1 MPQRLFFST
10 KNNKQEEEKYLKR
23 NQIIILIAM
32 DQNNNKNPINSIYTS
47 DFVNIVEGPH
57 KGIFKINFAY
67 PSRALINSLI
77 KTKIIQGG
85 TATDDY
91 KTLQFKANTVTT
103 LKQNLENKNTSKTQ
117 FAAQMTSSL
126 ATQLNYLITA
136 ESRTIIGYAPEN
148 IIVINGKKSAFLGS
162 EWVAE
167 LEGEMFQLTYPF
179 GPHDFFVSPELFQ
192 VKELPTYVHYKAA
205 YFSLACLIAHVLLGP
220 EHEYYNEYLKNKD
233 PKTILTY
240 LKNHCINGTKLYWL
254 LSRCLVDDPRKRS
267 ILFI

>member
-1 MPQRLFFST
+1 VPPRPFFSY

-32 DQNNNKNPINSIYTS
+32 DPNNTNNNNNSIKSVYAS
-47 DFVNIVEGPH
+47 DFVNIVEGPN
-57 KGIFKINFAY
+57 KGMFKIIFAY

-91 KTLQFKANTVTT
+91 KTLQFKANAVTS
-103 LKQNLENKNTSKTQ
+103 LKQNLENKPQ
-117 FAAQMTSSL
+117 FAIQMTSSL

-148 IIVINGKKSAFLGS
+148 IIVINGKKSAFIGS

-167 LEGEMFQLTYPF
+167 LEGTMFQLSYPF
-179 GPHDFFVSPELFQ
+179 SPTDFFVSPELLQ
-192 VKELPTYVHYKAA
+192 VKELPAYVHYKTA
-205 YFSLACLIAHVLLGP
+205 YFSLACLITHVLLGP
-220 EHEYYNEYLKNKD
+220 ENEYYNEYLKNKD
-233 PKTILTY
+233 PQTILSY
-240 LKNHCINGTKLYWL
+240 LHNHSINGTKLYWL
-254 LSRCLVDDPRKRS
+254 LSRCLMDDPRKRS

>member
-1 MPQRLFFST
+1 MDT
-10 KNNKQEEEKYLKR
+10 NNT
-23 NQIIILIAM
+23 
-32 DQNNNKNPINSIYTS
+32 NSITSVYAS

-103 LKQNLENKNTSKTQ
+103 LIRNKTAA
-117 FAAQMTSSL
+117 FAAQITSSL

-148 IIVINGKKSAFLGS
+148 IIVINGKKSAFIGS
-162 EWVAE
+162 EWVVE
-167 LEGEMFQLTYPF
+167 LEGTMFQLTYPF
-179 GPHDFFVSPELFQ
+179 GPHDFFVSPELFK
-192 VKELPTYVHYKAA
+192 VKELPAYVHYKTA
-205 YFSLACLIAHVLLGP
+205 YFSLACLIAHVLLGT
-220 EHEYYNEYLKNKD
+220 EHEYYNEYLKNKN
-233 PKTILTY
+233 PETILTY
-240 LKNHCINGTKLYWL
+240 LNNHSINGTKLYWL
-254 LSRCLVDDPRKRS
+254 LSRCLINDPRKRS
-267 ILFI
+267 ILYI

>member
-1 MPQRLFFST
+1 MDT
-10 KNNKQEEEKYLKR
+10 NNT
-23 NQIIILIAM
+23 
-32 DQNNNKNPINSIYTS
+32 NNSINSVYAS

-57 KGIFKINFAY
+57 KGIFKIFFAY
-67 PSRALINSLI
+67 PSRTLINSLI

-91 KTLQFKANTVTT
+91 KTLQFRANTVTT
-103 LKQNLENKNTSKTQ
+103 LTKNTNKTQ

-126 ATQLNYLITA
+126 AAQLNYLITA
-136 ESRTIIGYAPEN
+136 ESHTIIGYAPEN

-162 EWVAE
+162 EWVVE
-167 LEGEMFQLTYPF
+167 LEGTMFQLTYPF

-192 VKELPTYVHYKAA
+192 VKELPTYVHYKSA
-205 YFSLACLIAHVLLGP
+205 YFSLACLIAHVLLGA

-233 PKTILTY
+233 PQTILSY
-240 LKNHCINGTKLYWL
+240 LKNHSINGTKLYWL
-254 LSRCLVDDPRKRS
+254 LSRCLIDDPRKRS

>member
-1 MPQRLFFST
+1 MDL
-10 KNNKQEEEKYLKR
+10 NNT
-23 NQIIILIAM
+23 
-32 DQNNNKNPINSIYTS
+32 NNNNHSINSVYNS

-103 LKQNLENKNTSKTQ
+103 LIRNKTAA

-126 ATQLNYLITA
+126 ATQLNYLITS

-148 IIVINGKKSAFLGS
+148 IIVINGKKSAFIGS
-162 EWVAE
+162 EWVVE
-167 LEGEMFQLTYPF
+167 LEGTMFQLTYPF
-179 GPHDFFVSPELFQ
+179 GPTDFFVSPELFK
-192 VKELPTYVHYKAA
+192 VKELPAYVHYKTA
-205 YFSLACLIAHVLLGP
+205 YFSLACLIAHVLLGT
-220 EHEYYNEYLKNKD
+220 EHEYYNEYLKNKN
-233 PKTILTY
+233 PETILTY
-240 LKNHCINGTKLYWL
+240 LNNHSINGTKLYWL
-254 LSRCLVDDPRKRS
+254 LSRCLINDPRKRS
-267 ILFI
+267 ILYI

>member
-1 MPQRLFFST
+1 
-10 KNNKQEEEKYLKR
+10 
-23 NQIIILIAM
+23 M
-32 DQNNNKNPINSIYTS
+32 DQNNKNNNNNSINSVYTS

-67 PSRALINSLI
+67 PSRALINSII

-103 LKQNLENKNTSKTQ
+103 LIRNKTAA

-126 ATQLNYLITA
+126 ATQLNYLITS

-148 IIVINGKKSAFLGS
+148 IIVINGKKSAFIGS
-162 EWVAE
+162 EWVVE
-167 LEGEMFQLTYPF
+167 LEGTMFQLTYPF
-179 GPHDFFVSPELFQ
+179 GPHDFFVSPELFK
-192 VKELPTYVHYKAA
+192 VKELPAYVHYKTA
-205 YFSLACLIAHVLLGP
+205 YFSLACLIAHVLLGT
-220 EHEYYNEYLKNKD
+220 EHEYYNEYLKNKN
-233 PKTILTY
+233 PETILTY
-240 LKNHCINGTKLYWL
+240 LNNHSINGTKLYWL

-267 ILFI
+267 ILYI

>member
-1 MPQRLFFST
+1 MDQNN
-10 KNNKQEEEKYLKR
+10 KNNKQNK
-23 NQIIILIAM
+23 
-32 DQNNNKNPINSIYTS
+32 QNKPDNSIKSVYAS
-47 DFVNIVEGPH
+47 DFVNIVEGPSR
-57 KGIFKINFAY
+57 GIFKIIFAY

-103 LKQNLENKNTSKTQ
+103 LINIPTNKTQ

-136 ESRTIIGYAPEN
+136 ECRTIIGYAPEN
-148 IIVINGKKSAFLGS
+148 IIVINGKKSAFIGS

-167 LEGEMFQLTYPF
+167 IEGTMFQLSYPF
-179 GPHDFFVSPELFQ
+179 SPTDFFVSPELLQ
-192 VKELPTYVHYKAA
+192 VKELPSHVHYKTA
-205 YFSLACLIAHVLLGP
+205 YFSLACLITHVLLSP

-233 PKTILTY
+233 PQTILSY
-240 LKNHCINGTKLYWL
+240 LKNNCINGTKLYWL
-254 LSRCLVDDPRKRS
+254 LSRCLVEDPKRRS
-267 ILFI
+267 ILYI

>member
-1 MPQRLFFST
+1 MD
-10 KNNKQEEEKYLKR
+10 KNNT
-23 NQIIILIAM
+23 
-32 DQNNNKNPINSIYTS
+32 INSVYAS

-57 KGIFKINFAY
+57 KGIFKIIFAY

-91 KTLQFKANTVTT
+91 KTLQFRANTVTT
-103 LKQNLENKNTSKTQ
+103 LLKNTNKTQ

-192 VKELPTYVHYKAA
+192 VKELPTYVHYKSA
-205 YFSLACLIAHVLLGP
+205 YFSLACLIAHVLLGA
-220 EHEYYNEYLKNKD
+220 EHEYYNEYLKNKN
-233 PKTILTY
+233 PETILTY
-240 LKNHCINGTKLYWL
+240 LNKHSINGTKLYWL
-254 LSRCLVDDPRKRS
+254 LSRCLIDDPRKRS

>member
-1 MPQRLFFST
+1 MDL
-10 KNNKQEEEKYLKR
+10 NNT
-23 NQIIILIAM
+23 
-32 DQNNNKNPINSIYTS
+32 NNNNHSINSVYNS

-103 LKQNLENKNTSKTQ
+103 LIRNKTAA

-126 ATQLNYLITA
+126 ATQLNYLITS

-148 IIVINGKKSAFLGS
+148 IIVINGKKSAFIGS
-162 EWVAE
+162 EWVVE
-167 LEGEMFQLTYPF
+167 LEGTMFQLTYPF
-179 GPHDFFVSPELFQ
+179 GPHDFFVSPELFK
-192 VKELPTYVHYKAA
+192 VKELPAYVHYKTA
-205 YFSLACLIAHVLLGP
+205 YFSLACLIAHVLLGT
-220 EHEYYNEYLKNKD
+220 EHEYYNEYLKNKN
-233 PKTILTY
+233 PETILTY
-240 LKNHCINGTKLYWL
+240 LNNHSINGTKLYWL

-267 ILFI
+267 ILYI

>member
-1 MPQRLFFST
+1 
-10 KNNKQEEEKYLKR
+10 
-23 NQIIILIAM
+23 M
-32 DQNNNKNPINSIYTS
+32 DQNNTNNNNHSINSVYTS

-103 LKQNLENKNTSKTQ
+103 LIRNKTAA
-117 FAAQMTSSL
+117 FAAPITSSL

-148 IIVINGKKSAFLGS
+148 IIVINGKKSAFIGS
-162 EWVAE
+162 EWVVE
-167 LEGEMFQLTYPF
+167 LEGTMFQLTYPF
-179 GPHDFFVSPELFQ
+179 GPHDFFVSPELFK
-192 VKELPTYVHYKAA
+192 VKELPAYVHYKTA
-205 YFSLACLIAHVLLGP
+205 YFSLACLIAHVLLGT
-220 EHEYYNEYLKNKD
+220 EHEYYNEYLKNKN
-233 PKTILTY
+233 PETILTY
-240 LKNHCINGTKLYWL
+240 LNNHSINGTKLYWL
-254 LSRCLVDDPRKRS
+254 LSRCLINDPRKRS
-267 ILFI
+267 ILYI

>member
-1 MPQRLFFST
+1 MD
-10 KNNKQEEEKYLKR
+10 KNNTT
-23 NQIIILIAM
+23 
-32 DQNNNKNPINSIYTS
+32 NNNNNTNNLIKSVYTS
-47 DFVNIVEGPH
+47 DFVSIVEGPN
-57 KGIFKINFAY
+57 KGIFKIIFAY

-85 TATDDY
+85 TAADDY
-91 KTLQFKANTVTT
+91 KTLQFKANTVTSFI
-103 LKQNLENKNTSKTQ
+103 ENKNTNKTQ
-117 FAAQMTSSL
+117 FAVQMTSSL

-148 IIVINGKKSAFLGS
+148 VIVINGKKSAFLGS

-205 YFSLACLIAHVLLGP
+205 YFSLACLIAHVLLGA

>member
-1 MPQRLFFST
+1 
-10 KNNKQEEEKYLKR
+10 
-23 NQIIILIAM
+23 M
-32 DQNNNKNPINSIYTS
+32 DQNNKNNNNNSINSVYTS

-103 LKQNLENKNTSKTQ
+103 LIRNKTAA

-126 ATQLNYLITA
+126 ATQLNYLITS

-148 IIVINGKKSAFLGS
+148 IIVINGKKSAFIGS
-162 EWVAE
+162 EWVVE
-167 LEGEMFQLTYPF
+167 LEGTMFQLTYPF
-179 GPHDFFVSPELFQ
+179 GPTDFFVSPELFK
-192 VKELPTYVHYKAA
+192 VKELPAYVHYKTA
-205 YFSLACLIAHVLLGP
+205 YFSLACLIAHVLLGT
-220 EHEYYNEYLKNKD
+220 EHEYYNEYLKNKN
-233 PKTILTY
+233 PETILTY
-240 LKNHCINGTKLYWL
+240 LNNHSINGTKLYWL

-267 ILFI
+267 ILYI

>member
-1 MPQRLFFST
+1 
-10 KNNKQEEEKYLKR
+10 
-23 NQIIILIAM
+23 M
-32 DQNNNKNPINSIYTS
+32 DANNKNNNNNSIKSVYAS

-85 TATDDY
+85 TATEDY

-103 LKQNLENKNTSKTQ
+103 LKENTNKTP
-117 FAAQMTSSL
+117 FAAQMTSTL
-126 ATQLNYLITA
+126 ATQLNYLITS

-148 IIVINGKKSAFLGS
+148 IIVINGKKSAFIGS
-162 EWVAE
+162 EWVVE
-167 LEGEMFQLTYPF
+167 LEGTMFQLTYPF

-192 VKELPTYVHYKAA
+192 VKELPSYVHYKTA
-205 YFSLACLIAHVLLGP
+205 YFSLACLITHVLLGP
-220 EHEYYNEYLKNKD
+220 EHEYYNEYLNNKN
-233 PKTILTY
+233 PETILTY
-240 LKNHCINGTKLYWL
+240 LNNHSINGTKLYWL

-267 ILFI
+267 ILYI

>member
-1 MPQRLFFST
+1 M
-10 KNNKQEEEKYLKR
+10 NNSNIMDPL
-23 NQIIILIAM
+23 NQ
-32 DQNNNKNPINSIYTS
+32 NNKNNSIISVYAS

-57 KGIFKINFAY
+57 KGIFKIIFAY

-77 KTKIIQGG
+77 KTKIIHGG
-85 TATDDY
+85 TATEDY
-91 KTLQFKANTVTT
+91 KTLQFRANTVTP
-103 LKQNLENKNTSKTQ
+103 LLKNTAQ
-117 FAAQMTSSL
+117 FAAQLTSSL
-126 ATQLNYLITA
+126 ATQLSDLITA

-179 GPHDFFVSPELFQ
+179 GPTDFFVSPELFR
-192 VKELPTYVHYKAA
+192 VKELPSYVHYKSA
-205 YFSLACLIAHVLLGP
+205 YFSLACLIAHVLLGG
-220 EHEYYNEYLKNKD
+220 EHEYYQEYLKNKN
-233 PKTILTY
+233 PETILTY
-240 LKNHCINGTKLYWL
+240 LNGHSINGTKLYWL

>member
-1 MPQRLFFST
+1 MD
-10 KNNKQEEEKYLKR
+10 KNNTT
-23 NQIIILIAM
+23 
-32 DQNNNKNPINSIYTS
+32 NNNNNTNNLIKSVYTS
-47 DFVNIVEGPH
+47 DFVSIVEGPN
-57 KGIFKINFAY
+57 KGIFKIIFAY

-91 KTLQFKANTVTT
+91 KTIQFKANTVTT
-103 LKQNLENKNTSKTQ
+103 LKENLENKTQ

-148 IIVINGKKSAFLGS
+148 VIVINGKKSAFLGS

-205 YFSLACLIAHVLLGP
+205 YFSLACLIAHVLLGA

-233 PKTILTY
+233 PQTILTY

>member
-1 MPQRLFFST
+1 MD
-10 KNNKQEEEKYLKR
+10 KNNT
-23 NQIIILIAM
+23 
-32 DQNNNKNPINSIYTS
+32 NNSINSVYAS

-57 KGIFKINFAY
+57 KGIFKIFFAY

-91 KTLQFKANTVTT
+91 KTLQFRANTVTT
-103 LKQNLENKNTSKTQ
+103 LTKKPAS

-162 EWVAE
+162 EWVVE

-179 GPHDFFVSPELFQ
+179 GAHDFFVSPELFQ
-192 VKELPTYVHYKAA
+192 VKELPTYVHYKSA
-205 YFSLACLIAHVLLGP
+205 YFSLACLIAHVLLGA

-233 PKTILTY
+233 PQTILSY
-240 LKNHCINGTKLYWL
+240 LKNHSINGTKLYWL
-254 LSRCLVDDPRKRS
+254 LSRCLIDDPRKRS

>member
-1 MPQRLFFST
+1 MDL
-10 KNNKQEEEKYLKR
+10 NNT
-23 NQIIILIAM
+23 
-32 DQNNNKNPINSIYTS
+32 NNNNHSINSVYNS

-103 LKQNLENKNTSKTQ
+103 LIRNKTAA
-117 FAAQMTSSL
+117 FAAQITSSL

-148 IIVINGKKSAFLGS
+148 IIVINGKKSAFIGS
-162 EWVAE
+162 EWVVE
-167 LEGEMFQLTYPF
+167 LEGTMFQLTYPF
-179 GPHDFFVSPELFQ
+179 GPTDFFVSPELFK
-192 VKELPTYVHYKAA
+192 VKELPAYVHYKTA
-205 YFSLACLIAHVLLGP
+205 YFSLACLIAHVLLGT
-220 EHEYYNEYLKNKD
+220 EHEYYNEYLKNKN
-233 PKTILTY
+233 PETILTY
-240 LKNHCINGTKLYWL
+240 LNNHSINGTKLYWL
-254 LSRCLVDDPRKRS
+254 LSRCLINDPRKRS
-267 ILFI
+267 ILYI

>member
-1 MPQRLFFST
+1 
-10 KNNKQEEEKYLKR
+10 
-23 NQIIILIAM
+23 M
-32 DQNNNKNPINSIYTS
+32 DQNNKNNNNNSINSVYTS

-103 LKQNLENKNTSKTQ
+103 LIRNKTAA

-126 ATQLNYLITA
+126 ATQLNYLITS

-148 IIVINGKKSAFLGS
+148 IIVINGKKSAFIGS
-162 EWVAE
+162 EWVVE
-167 LEGEMFQLTYPF
+167 LEGTMFQLTYPF
-179 GPHDFFVSPELFQ
+179 GPHDFFVSPELFK
-192 VKELPTYVHYKAA
+192 VKELPAYVHYKTA
-205 YFSLACLIAHVLLGP
+205 YFSLACLIAHVLLGT
-220 EHEYYNEYLKNKD
+220 EHEYYNEYLKNKN
-233 PKTILTY
+233 PETILTY
-240 LKNHCINGTKLYWL
+240 LNNHSINGTKLYWL

-267 ILFI
+267 ILYI

>member
-1 MPQRLFFST
+1 
-10 KNNKQEEEKYLKR
+10 
-23 NQIIILIAM
+23 M
-32 DQNNNKNPINSIYTS
+32 DQNNKNNNNNSINSVYNS

-103 LKQNLENKNTSKTQ
+103 LIKNKTTA

-126 ATQLNYLITA
+126 ATQLNYLITS

-148 IIVINGKKSAFLGS
+148 IIVINGKKSAFIGS
-162 EWVAE
+162 EWVVE
-167 LEGEMFQLTYPF
+167 LEGTMFQLTYPF
-179 GPHDFFVSPELFQ
+179 GPTDFFVSPELFK
-192 VKELPTYVHYKAA
+192 VKELPAYVHYKTA
-205 YFSLACLIAHVLLGP
+205 YFSLACLIAHVLLGT
-220 EHEYYNEYLKNKD
+220 EHEYYNEYLKNKN
-233 PKTILTY
+233 PETILTY
-240 LKNHCINGTKLYWL
+240 LNNHSINGTKLYWL
-254 LSRCLVDDPRKRS
+254 LSRCLINDPRKRS
-267 ILFI
+267 ILYI

>member
-1 MPQRLFFST
+1 MDP
-10 KNNKQEEEKYLKR
+10 NNT
-23 NQIIILIAM
+23 
-32 DQNNNKNPINSIYTS
+32 NNKNNSINSVYAS

-67 PSRALINSLI
+67 PCRAIINSLI

-91 KTLQFKANTVTT
+91 KTLQFRANTVTS
-103 LKQNLENKNTSKTQ
+103 LKQNLENKNNTSKTQ
-117 FAAQMTSSL
+117 FAIQMTSSL
-126 ATQLNYLITA
+126 ATQLNYLIAA
-136 ESRTIIGYAPEN
+136 ESHTIIGYAPEN
-148 IIVINGKKSAFLGS
+148 IILINGKKSAFIGS
-162 EWVAE
+162 EWVVE
-167 LEGEMFQLTYPF
+167 LESEMFQLTYPF
-179 GPHDFFVSPELFQ
+179 SPSDFFVSPELFR
-192 VKELPTYVHYKAA
+192 VKELPSYVHYKTV

-220 EHEYYNEYLKNKD
+220 ESEYYQEYLTSKN

-240 LKNHCINGTKLYWL
+240 LHNHSINGTKLYWL

>member
-1 MPQRLFFST
+1 MDT
-10 KNNKQEEEKYLKR
+10 NNT
-23 NQIIILIAM
+23 NS
-32 DQNNNKNPINSIYTS
+32 INSVYAS

-103 LKQNLENKNTSKTQ
+103 LIRNKTAA
-117 FAAQMTSSL
+117 FAAQITSSL

-162 EWVAE
+162 EWVVE
-167 LEGEMFQLTYPF
+167 LEGTMFQLTYPF
-179 GPHDFFVSPELFQ
+179 GPHDFFVSPELFR
-192 VKELPTYVHYKAA
+192 VKELPSYVHYKSA

-220 EHEYYNEYLKNKD
+220 ENEYYQEYLKNKN
-233 PKTILTY
+233 PETILTY
-240 LKNHCINGTKLYWL
+240 LTNSSINGTKLYWL
-254 LSRCLVDDPRKRS
+254 LSRCLINDPRKRS
-267 ILFI
+267 ILYI

>member
-1 MPQRLFFST
+1 MD
-10 KNNKQEEEKYLKR
+10 KNNTT
-23 NQIIILIAM
+23 
-32 DQNNNKNPINSIYTS
+32 NNNNNTNNLIKSVYTS
-47 DFVNIVEGPH
+47 DFVSIVEGPN
-57 KGIFKINFAY
+57 KGIFKIIFAY

-77 KTKIIQGG
+77 TTKIIQGG
-85 TATDDY
+85 TAADDY

-103 LKQNLENKNTSKTQ
+103 LKENLENKTQ
-117 FAAQMTSSL
+117 FAVQMTSSL

-205 YFSLACLIAHVLLGP
+205 YFSLACLIAHVLLGA

>member
-1 MPQRLFFST
+1 MDP
-10 KNNKQEEEKYLKR
+10 NNR
-23 NQIIILIAM
+23 
-32 DQNNNKNPINSIYTS
+32 NNNNNSIKSVYTS

-103 LKQNLENKNTSKTQ
+103 LKENTNKTQ
-117 FAAQMTSSL
+117 FAAQMTSTL
-126 ATQLNYLITA
+126 ATQLNYLITS

-148 IIVINGKKSAFLGS
+148 IIVINGKKSAFIGS
-162 EWVAE
+162 EWVVE
-167 LEGEMFQLTYPF
+167 LEGTMFQLTYPF

-192 VKELPTYVHYKAA
+192 VKELPSYVHYKTA
-205 YFSLACLIAHVLLGP
+205 YFSLACLIAWVLLGA
-220 EHEYYNEYLKNKD
+220 EHEYYNEYLNNKN
-233 PKTILTY
+233 PETILTY
-240 LKNHCINGTKLYWL
+240 LNNHPINGTKLYWL
-254 LSRCLVDDPRKRS
+254 LSRCLINDPQKRS
-267 ILFI
+267 ILYI

>member
-1 MPQRLFFST
+1 
-10 KNNKQEEEKYLKR
+10 
-23 NQIIILIAM
+23 M
-32 DQNNNKNPINSIYTS
+32 DQNNKNNNNNSINSVYNS

-103 LKQNLENKNTSKTQ
+103 LIKNKTTA

-126 ATQLNYLITA
+126 ATQLNYLITS

-148 IIVINGKKSAFLGS
+148 IIVINGKKSAFIGS
-162 EWVAE
+162 EWVVE
-167 LEGEMFQLTYPF
+167 LEGTMFQLTYPF
-179 GPHDFFVSPELFQ
+179 GPTDFFVSPELFK
-192 VKELPTYVHYKAA
+192 VKELPAYVHYKTA
-205 YFSLACLIAHVLLGP
+205 YFSLACLIAHVLLGT
-220 EHEYYNEYLKNKD
+220 EHEYYNEYLKNKN
-233 PKTILTY
+233 PETILTY
-240 LKNHCINGTKLYWL
+240 LNNHSINGTKLYWL

-267 ILFI
+267 ILYI

>member
-1 MPQRLFFST
+1 MDK
-10 KNNKQEEEKYLKR
+10 KNT
-23 NQIIILIAM
+23 
-32 DQNNNKNPINSIYTS
+32 NNSINSVYAS

-103 LKQNLENKNTSKTQ
+103 LKKNLENKVPL
-117 FAAQMTSSL
+117 AIQMTSSL

-136 ESRTIIGYAPEN
+136 ESHTIIGYAPEN
-148 IIVINGKKSAFLGS
+148 IILINGKKSAFLGS
-162 EWVAE
+162 EWVVE
-167 LEGEMFQLTYPF
+167 LEGEIFQLTYPF
-179 GPHDFFVSPELFQ
+179 GPTDFFVSPELFQ
-192 VKELPTYVHYKAA
+192 VKELPSNVHYKSA
-205 YFSLACLIAHVLLGP
+205 YFSLACLIAHVLLGD
-220 EHEYYNEYLKNKD
+220 EHEYYQEYLKSKN
-233 PKTILTY
+233 PETILTY
-240 LKNHCINGTKLYWL
+240 LKNHSINGTKLYWL
-254 LSRCLVDDPRKRS
+254 LSRCLMDDPRKRS

>member
-1 MPQRLFFST
+1 MDPNST
-10 KNNKQEEEKYLKR
+10 KNT
-23 NQIIILIAM
+23 
-32 DQNNNKNPINSIYTS
+32 NNSINSVYAS

-103 LKQNLENKNTSKTQ
+103 LIKHSKNTNKVPLAT
-117 FAAQMTSSL
+117 QMTSSL
-126 ATQLNYLITA
+126 ATQLNYLIVA

-148 IIVINGKKSAFLGS
+148 IIIINGKKSAFIGS
-162 EWVAE
+162 EWVVE
-167 LEGEMFQLTYPF
+167 IEGELFQLSYPF
-179 GPHDFFVSPELFQ
+179 GPSDFFVSPELFR
-192 VKELPTYVHYKAA
+192 VKELPSYVHYKTA
-205 YFSLACLIAHVLLGP
+205 YFSLACLIAHVLLGE
-220 EHEYYNEYLKNKD
+220 EHEYYQEYLKSKN
-233 PKTILTY
+233 PETILTY
-240 LKNHCINGTKLYWL
+240 LTNHSINGTKLYWL
-254 LSRCLVDDPRKRS
+254 LSRCLIDDPRKRS